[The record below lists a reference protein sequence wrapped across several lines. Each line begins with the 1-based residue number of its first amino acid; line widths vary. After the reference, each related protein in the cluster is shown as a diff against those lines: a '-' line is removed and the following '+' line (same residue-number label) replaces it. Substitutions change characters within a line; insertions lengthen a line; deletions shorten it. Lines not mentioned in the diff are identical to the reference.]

1 MSTLQ
6 VDVAEEARPAPV
18 AAGSFPNRGRAV
30 LVLALASAL
39 ASLASSSAD
48 AGGSRDWPQW
58 RGPLGSGVAP
68 HADPPV
74 EWSESKNIAWK
85 VEIPGRGHSTP
96 VVWGSRIF
104 LSTAIAVGEPRA
116 PEPRPGEHHN
126 LRAVRHQRFV
136 VLALDRGDGSIAWRR
151 TVGEGTPIEGGHETG
166 SFASASPVTDGRA
179 VYAFFGSHGLYALDW
194 DGELLWKT
202 DLGDMQTKHGHGEG
216 ASPALYGDTLIVN
229 WDHEGPSFLLA
240 LDKRS
245 GKEIWRTPRDEP
257 SSWAT
262 PIVVEHDGR
271 PQVIVSGTNRLRG
284 YDLATGEVIWEHGGL
299 SSNIVASPVAA
310 DGMVFAGSS
319 YDTQAMLAIRLAGA
333 RGDITGKE
341 QLVWA
346 RNQGAPYVPSPLLY
360 RGSLFYLRHYQGV
373 LTRVVASTG
382 EDRPGAV
389 RLREIRNVYASP
401 VAAAGRIYVTDQEGV
416 TLVLADGDELE
427 MLALNRLDDR
437 FDASAAIAGD
447 DLFLRGERY
456 LYRITDS
463 ESKKG
468 TSR

>member
-18 AAGSFPNRGRAV
+18 AAGSFPRRCRAV

-39 ASLASSSAD
+39 ASLASSSAAD
-48 AGGSRDWPQW
+48 DGSRDWPQW
-58 RGPLGSGVAP
+58 RGPLGTGVAP

-74 EWSESKNIAWK
+74 EWSESKNVAWK

-104 LSTAIAVGEPRA
+104 LSTAIAVGEPKT

-136 VLALDRGDGSIAWRR
+136 VLALDRGDGSIAWQR
-151 TVGEGTPIEGGHETG
+151 TVGEATPIEGGHETG

-179 VYAFFGSHGLYALDW
+179 VYSFFGSHGLYALDW

-202 DLGDMQTKHGHGEG
+202 DLGDMQTLHGHGEG

-229 WDHEGPSFLLA
+229 WDHEGPSFLVA

-262 PIVVEHDGR
+262 PIVVEHAGR

-284 YDLATGEVIWEHGGL
+284 YNLATGEVIWEHGGL

-341 QLVWA
+341 QLVWS

-382 EDRPGAV
+382 VDRPGAI
-389 RLREIRNVYASP
+389 RLPGIRNVYASP
-401 VAAAGRIYVTDQEGV
+401 VAAAGRIYLTDQEGV
-416 TLVLADGDELE
+416 TLVLADGDEPE
-427 MLALNRLDDR
+427 NLALNRLDDR

-463 ESKKG
+463 ESRK
-468 TSR
+468 TASR